1 MFTGLVQRVG
11 HLRRLIRG
19 ADGARIEIAV
29 APWDEPWR
37 MGESLAVQGACLT
50 VTAATPDGV
59 TADVLAETLGCTA
72 LEHLRPGDPVNL
84 ERALRLGDRL
94 GGHLVTGHI
103 DGLGAVTALRQTGRD
118 HVLRIRCGA
127 QLARRIVYKGS
138 IAVDGISLTVSDL
151 PRPDAFEVQVIPTTW
166 NETSLAKR
174 RTGDAVNLE
183 TDLLGRHVE
192 RLLALPAAA
201 ADARTVTLETLTA
214 AGFLS

>member
-19 ADGARIEIAV
+19 ADGACIEIAV
-29 APWDEPWR
+29 TPWDEPWR

-50 VTAATPDGV
+50 VTAADSTGV
-59 TADVLAETLGCTA
+59 TADVLAETLDCTA

-94 GGHLVTGHI
+94 GGHLVTGHV
-103 DGLGAVTALRQTGRD
+103 DGLGAVTGLRETGRD
-118 HVLRIRCGA
+118 HVLRIRCGT

-151 PRPDAFEVQVIPTTW
+151 CGPDAFEVHVIPTTW
-166 NETSLAKR
+166 NETSLARR
-174 RTGDAVNLE
+174 RTGDVVNLE
-183 TDLLGRHVE
+183 TDLLGKHVE
-192 RLLALPAAA
+192 RLLALPAA
-201 ADARTVTLETLTA
+201 DARPVTLNTLEA
-214 AGFLS
+214 AGFMS